1 MSFADF
7 TNGVT
12 LLFCNN
18 NKRLYI
24 YMCNIVVS
32 DGITINATTFIAERE
47 IKLNLIVINHL
58 HCT

>member
-1 MSFADF
+1 MVLLCFFAIII
-7 TNGVT
+7 NG
-12 LLFCNN
+12 CI
-18 NKRLYI
+18 YI
-24 YMCNIVVS
+24 YVCNIVVS